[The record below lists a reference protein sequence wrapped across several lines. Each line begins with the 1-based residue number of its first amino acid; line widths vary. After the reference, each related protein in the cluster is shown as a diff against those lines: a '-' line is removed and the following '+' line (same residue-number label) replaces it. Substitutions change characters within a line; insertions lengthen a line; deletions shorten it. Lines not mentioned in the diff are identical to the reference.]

1 MRNTLPT
8 LAAVGAAL
16 LFAGCAGGGV
26 SAEPESTPTVTESA
40 SSSSAA
46 TPPNAGESPTPS
58 LTRTSEDQIAT
69 VAVTI
74 KGSTIRPQG
83 DRVDLAV
90 GEPLEFKVYSDRAGE
105 LHVHSSPEQT
115 LKYPKGASTL
125 RLKIGRPGVVDVEDH
140 ESGVTIVQLE
150 VR

>member
-8 LAAVGAAL
+8 LAAVDAAL
-16 LFAGCAGGGV
+16 LLAGCAGGDT
-26 SAEPESTPTVTESA
+26 SADPESTPSVTASA

-46 TPPNAGESPTPS
+46 TPPNASASPTPS
-58 LTRTSEDQIAT
+58 PTRTSEDKIAT
-69 VAVTI
+69 VEVII

-83 DRVDLAV
+83 DRIDLSV
-90 GEPLEFKVYSDRAGE
+90 SEPLEFKVSSDHAGE

-125 RLKIGRPGVVDVEDH
+125 RLKVGRPGVVDVEDH